1 VQPVTE
7 QLGQAKGGGDGAHAE
22 QDRDSGRHE
31 RAEGEHQ
38 NEQRDWD
45 RRQLGFLKVLG
56 EALIDCLVGAAVAE
70 FADEQPR
77 MSRLNRGRR
86 RECRSDAI
94 LRGRGVTGDLEG
106 EQRRLPVGRDL
117 PLVARRQR
125 RFDRRH
131 RRSALQ
137 PGHETRHRRP
147 VIAAGKPPGRILD
160 QHLLNGALTRKLLGE
175 RLLRQPRLAV
185 PALSGLE
192 GHHARGA
199 ADHKRHDHEREP
211 AEDRRLA
218 VSGAPTCGTGGE
230 IRPSVHGTN
239 LRRTP
244 CPAIGRAVHSGD
256 GFCATHSVQPH
267 NAIATDR
274 RPWREAM
281 KRWPIRLR
289 RRPPTPRA

>member
-1 VQPVTE
+1 MTE

-22 QDRDSGRHE
+22 QDRDSGRHK
-31 RAEGEHQ
+31 RAEGNHQ

-70 FADEQPR
+70 LTDEEPR
-77 MSRLNRGRR
+77 MRRLNRGRR

-192 GHHARGA
+192 GHHPRGT
-199 ADHKRHDHEREP
+199 ADGKRHDHKRKPPEHRSLPVSRAP
-211 AEDRRLA
+211 ARRA
-218 VSGAPTCGTGGE
+218 SGE
-230 IRPSVHGTN
+230 IQLHAAEPSLLVMPSHRYAHATA
-239 LRRTP
+239 LRRIP
-244 CPAIGRAVHSGD
+244 
-256 GFCATHSVQPH
+256 
-267 NAIATDR
+267 
-274 RPWREAM
+274 E
-281 KRWPIRLR
+281 PI
-289 RRPPTPRA
+289 